1 MCRGELVNR
10 IGVRA
15 GVRDGFALWAGPRRV
30 ADRYATDEL
39 RDFWLERPR
48 VTVTQYAAQRAA
60 CMRVARTDAVR
71 AWLLPGQ
78 AADILLGQGKAQ
90 SSSSEGRWRVAV
102 QDLPI
107 ASRIVR
113 THIIGAV
120 RISHQWR
127 ARTSTHAPGNLH
139 HFTQPDLM
147 ATWDGRTGR
156 TLR

>member
-39 RDFWLERPR
+39 RDFWLERPS

-102 QDLPI
+102 QDLP
-107 ASRIVR
+107 V
-113 THIIGAV
+113 GAV
-120 RISHQWR
+120 RRGGAVGVQD
-127 ARTSTHAPGNLH
+127 
-139 HFTQPDLM
+139 DLPVP
-147 ATWDGRTGR
+147 AVDTNVVVK
-156 TLR
+156 LAQ